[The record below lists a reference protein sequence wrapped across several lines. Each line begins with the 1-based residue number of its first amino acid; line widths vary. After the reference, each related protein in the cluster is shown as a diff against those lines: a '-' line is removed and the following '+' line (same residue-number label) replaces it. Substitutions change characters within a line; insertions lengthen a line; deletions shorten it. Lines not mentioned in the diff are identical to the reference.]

1 MGCGYTGKHF
11 GAAYEDGVCVKGFI
25 WDADSDDGDG
35 TLTWGGDSPCP
46 ACNTTM
52 WLNDAK
58 QEAED
63 TDYGTTMVGAY
74 SGAMILEGA
83 LATAWKANPE
93 ATSVWLAAN
102 PTATVNDWPD
112 RQAVFNGLASH
123 RETVVRHVP
132 TSALARPHTET
143 GDG

>member
-1 MGCGYTGKHF
+1 
-11 GAAYEDGVCVKGFI
+11 
-25 WDADSDDGDG
+25 
-35 TLTWGGDSPCP
+35 
-46 ACNTTM
+46 M
-52 WLNDAK
+52 WLDEAK
-58 QEAED
+58 EEAED
-63 TDYGTTMVGAY
+63 TDYGTTMVSAY

-93 ATSVWLAAN
+93 ATSVWIADN

-132 TSALARPHTET
+132 TSALAPAHSDTQGGE
-143 GDG
+143 